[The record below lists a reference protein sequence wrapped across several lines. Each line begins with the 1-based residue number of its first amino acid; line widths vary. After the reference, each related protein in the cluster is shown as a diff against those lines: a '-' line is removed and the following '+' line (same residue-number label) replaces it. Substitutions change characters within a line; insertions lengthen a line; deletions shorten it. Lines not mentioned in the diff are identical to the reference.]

1 MRGFPIFVSLFLS
14 PLHLGIPF
22 KPRDKWEYRRVQQGF
37 SPLFIGA
44 SRSTSNEGKKYKPNS
59 NVSVPS
65 SLGHRVQQILVLGI
79 NDNLAGFMSPLHW
92 GLAYKNYRFVLLLV

>member
-22 KPRDKWEYRRVQQGF
+22 KPRDSWEYRRALQGF

-44 SRSTSNEGKKYKPNS
+44 SRSTSNEGKKNKPNS

-65 SLGHRVQQILVLGI
+65 SLGHRVQQLRFPPATVRIRR
-79 NDNLAGFMSPLHW
+79 FQSPLHRRIA
-92 GLAYKNYRFVLLLV
+92 LNNYLVL

>member
-44 SRSTSNEGKKYKPNS
+44 SRSTSNEGKKNKPNS

-65 SLGHRVQQILVLGI
+65 SLGHRVQQIRFLAAA
-79 NDNLAGFMSPLHW
+79 DNLRRFQSPLHW
-92 GLAYKNYRFVLLLV
+92 GIAFNSYL